1 MANIEGGRDSERCRG
16 FGVGIR
22 TKKRGNLIMQLFKS
36 LDLNTDLL
44 GMRDISDASNR
55 KTLKASG
62 LRVSSLGSE
71 RANQGKS
78 GYGLFIRIHALNGPL
93 TVEGFVRSIQ
103 RALPY
108 SGAHLTVARLKLA
121 KVGNAYLAQVNAR
134 KQATG
139 QGDKEATPLAG
150 NGARAQG
157 EWKTKQ
163 RWGGNI
169 MR

>member
-1 MANIEGGRDSERCRG
+1 
-16 FGVGIR
+16 
-22 TKKRGNLIMQLFKS
+22 MQLVKS
-36 LDLNTDLL
+36 IDLNTDLL

-55 KTLKASG
+55 KALKASG

-71 RANQGKS
+71 RANNGAS
-78 GYGLFIRIHALNGPL
+78 GYALFVRIHALNGPL

-103 RALPY
+103 HALPF
-108 SGAHLTVARLKLA
+108 SANHLTVARLKLA
-121 KVGNAYLAQVNAR
+121 KVGNAYRAQVDGL

-139 QGDKEATPLAG
+139 QGQREATPLAG

-163 RWGGNI
+163 KWGGNI
-169 MR
+169 VR

>member
-1 MANIEGGRDSERCRG
+1 M
-16 FGVGIR
+16 
-22 TKKRGNLIMQLFKS
+22 NLTAKEIHPVQLVKS

-55 KTLKASG
+55 KALKDNG

-78 GYGLFIRIHALNGPL
+78 GYALFIRIHALNGPL
-93 TVEGFVRSIQ
+93 TVEGFERAIKS
-103 RALPY
+103 ALPY
-108 SGAHLTVARLKLA
+108 SGAHLTVSRLKIA
-121 KVGNAYLAQVNAR
+121 KVGNAYLAQGNMR
-134 KQATG
+134 KQGTG
-139 QGDKEATPLAG
+139 QGQTEASPLAG

-169 MR
+169 VR